1 MNMPLKLG
9 KSSISFILISLALL
23 VAVGILFAFRQ
34 KSITLEVDGQ
44 QQILTTLSLTVA
56 SLLKASGVAYSD
68 ADLIQPSLG
77 RWLTNGMHIL
87 VYHAS
92 KIRIQDGEQE
102 SSVTST
108 EASPLAW
115 LKAAGISLS
124 SSDRVFVDGEEYD
137 PSQPVPY
144 ATEHSLVIHRPL
156 KITLIQ
162 DGRTRTFTST
172 ALTVREA
179 LGEADVNLL
188 STDRLDPPA
197 DTPLIAA
204 TTITLLSSRE
214 LSIQVGD
221 ETFKVYAS
229 ANTVGAALAQAGL
242 SLQGLDISQPA
253 ADEPLPEDGNI
264 RVIRVSEVI
273 TLDTENIPFDTVYEA
288 QADVNIDTHKITQFG
303 QSGLSATRTRIRFED
318 GQETARIIES
328 KQVLVEPVPQVE
340 GFGTKI
346 TVQTMDTPD
355 GPVEYYR
362 ALDFY
367 ATSYYP
373 RMTSPPWY
381 GAVACGGKW
390 QPGYVAV
397 DLNYIPCGTRLY
409 VPGYGFAVAM
419 DTAYISGAW
428 IDLGYP
434 DDAYVG
440 WHRHVTVYFLTPI
453 PASVSWVIPPG
464 SLY

>member
-1 MNMPLKLG
+1 MNIR
-9 KSSISFILISLALL
+9 KSPISIILIGLALL
-23 VAVGILFAFRQ
+23 VAVAALFAFRQ
-34 KSITLEVDGQ
+34 KSITLEVDGK
-44 QQILTTLSLTVA
+44 QQIVTTRSLTVG
-56 SLLKASGVAYSD
+56 SLLKDLGVAYSEAD
-68 ADLIQPSLG
+68 AIQPSTGSL
-77 RWLTNGMHIL
+77 LTSGMEIVVQHISDIVIL
-87 VYHAS
+87 DGGQEIQVSSAS
-92 KIRIQDGEQE
+92 NLPE
-102 SSVTST
+102 
-108 EASPLAW
+108 AW
-115 LKAAGISLS
+115 LESAGISNG
-124 SSDRVFVDGEEYD
+124 SSDRIFVDGEERD
-137 PSQPVPY
+137 PSQFVPY
-144 ATEHSLVIHRPL
+144 AAEHSVVIHRPL

-162 DGRTRTFTST
+162 DGKTRTFTST
-172 ALTVREA
+172 ALTVGEA
-179 LGEADVNLL
+179 LDEANVNLL
-188 STDRLDPPA
+188 PTDRLEPPV
-197 DTPLIAA
+197 DTPLTMA
-204 TTITLLSSRE
+204 TTVTLLSSRE

-221 ETFKVYAS
+221 ETLKVHAS
-229 ANTVGAALAQAGL
+229 ADTVGAALAQAGI

-253 ADEPLPEDGNI
+253 ADELLPVDGKI
-264 RVIRVSEVI
+264 RVLRVSEVI
-273 TLDTENIPFDTVYEA
+273 TLETESIPFDTIFEA
-288 QADVNIDTHKITQFG
+288 QADVNIDTQKITQFG
-303 QSGLSATRTRIRFED
+303 QSGQYASRTRIRYED
-318 GQETARIIES
+318 GEETARMVES
-328 KQVLVEPVPQVE
+328 KQVLVEPVSQIE
-340 GFGTKI
+340 GFGTRI

-355 GPVEYYR
+355 GSVEYYR

-373 RMTSPPWY
+373 KMTSPPWY

-409 VPGYGFAVAM
+409 IPGYGFAVAM